1 MLNKSFAH
9 LLEMRLEKALIVSLP
24 TTETPLL
31 QMKNFQKKNHRQA
44 KMYRLIATT
53 SSYEKQKQTRPSE
66 KSN

>member
-31 QMKNFQKKNHRQA
+31 QMKNFQKKKPPPGENVQTNRNNVLLRET
-44 KMYRLIATT
+44 KTN
-53 SSYEKQKQTRPSE
+53 SSFREK
-66 KSN
+66 